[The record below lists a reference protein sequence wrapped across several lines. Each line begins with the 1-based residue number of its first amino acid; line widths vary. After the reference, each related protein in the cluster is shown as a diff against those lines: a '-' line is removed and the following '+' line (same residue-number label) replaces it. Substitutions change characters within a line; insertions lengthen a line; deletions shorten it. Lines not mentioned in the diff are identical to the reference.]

1 MTGVQTCAL
10 PISGCTKGAGQVLPK
25 VTIDV
30 PKVQPKVE
38 PAPVKLNAYIKMYSL
53 KSCIPCKQWKTL
65 MKDRLV
71 KSGWTVEVD
80 ETGSKYSRFPAFEV
94 FIDGNMD
101 VVNGFLTA
109 EKLEELKA
117 KYNK

>member
-1 MTGVQTCAL
+1 
-10 PISGCTKGAGQVLPK
+10 
-25 VTIDV
+25 
-30 PKVQPKVE
+30 
-38 PAPVKLNAYIKMYSL
+38 
-53 KSCIPCKQWKTL
+53 